1 MKTSQKIMIV
11 SYLIFIGLIVFS
23 CGSNEKIAEEKERTI
38 KPKLTG
44 TEDVIDLERHVVNAG
59 YGNTR
64 MMLSKFSIHVSKRPV
79 LPELLGSIH
88 KNGVKSLKT
97 LARDIEPGYTG
108 RYLLAVRIIYGLNEA
123 KDNMK
128 LYYQP
133 VLFKNITNG
142 TKKDTVYYQPVISPT
157 VYKFSPNTSPY
168 FFSVT
173 QETVTAAVSNYTLN
187 MTFKK
192 EDDSYRP
199 FKNTAESDSTGD
211 VLSVIYPIQEMDSI
225 MSGNDAEEIHIFNA
239 AEIMYVSSVPYIKH
253 SVLLGHAKILKGKE
267 SYLFQMKYGNLSH
280 LCPPSCSTA
289 KKFSIK

>member
-1 MKTSQKIMIV
+1 MKTVQKIIV
-11 SYLIFIGLIVFS
+11 LSFLAVVGSIAYS
-23 CGSNEKIAEEKERTI
+23 CNREVKVDKREKVKKEK
-38 KPKLTG
+38 LG
-44 TEDVIDLERHVVNAG
+44 TEDVIELERHVVNPS

-64 MMLSKFSIHVSKRPV
+64 MMLSKLSIHVSKRPV

-88 KNGVKSLKT
+88 KNGVESLKT
-97 LARDIEPGYTG
+97 LAREIEPGYTG

-133 VLFKNITNG
+133 VFFKNITNG

-157 VYKFSPNTSPY
+157 IYKFSANASPY
-168 FFSVT
+168 FFSVP

-192 EDDSYRP
+192 EDDTYRS

-225 MSGNDAEEIHIFNA
+225 MSGNLADEIHIFNA
-239 AEIMYVSSVPYIKH
+239 AEIMHVSSMPYIKH
-253 SVLLGHAKILKGKE
+253 SVLLGHAKILKRKE
-267 SYLFQMKYGNLSH
+267 SYMFQMKYGNLSH
-280 LCPPSCSTA
+280 LCPPSCNTA